1 MSSEDEIIGDSDNDE
16 IEVTAKEVFE
26 KLVEVK
32 YKFFREIPFDLYI

>member
-26 KLVEVK
+26 KLVEV
-32 YKFFREIPFDLYI
+32 